1 MNAEK
6 AIEHLGNLRHEIK
19 KAMGGYINQFEQEN
33 NGPTRD
39 FNDGTI
45 LAALT
50 SVLCEMLHACGEQVD
65 DEFIER
71 MQATYQAVVLARQLA
86 EAVENSGAESIP
98 MPTTTL
104 Q

>member
-6 AIEHLGNLRHEIK
+6 AIQHLGNLRHEIK
-19 KAMGGYINQFEQEN
+19 KAMGAYIDKATAEH
-33 NGPTRD
+33 GLIDD
-39 FNDGTI
+39 FNDGTV
-45 LAALT
+45 LAAIT
-50 SVLCEMLHACGEQVD
+50 SVLCEMLHTCGEKVD

-86 EAVENSGAESIP
+86 EVVENSGVEGIP